1 LERTCDA
8 GVAWRLGEFDRSTRQ
23 LGADIIVETGMQPH
37 LDPPLSLRH
46 AWVNIRMNI
55 PIKKSLKIREAGSLD
70 APTCS
75 IGREFSRREE

>member
-1 LERTCDA
+1 L
-8 GVAWRLGEFDRSTRQ
+8 RLGEFDRSARQ
-23 LGADIIVETGMQPH
+23 LGAYIIVETGVQLH
-37 LDPPLSLRH
+37 LDPSLSLHH

-55 PIKKSLKIREAGSLD
+55 PIKKSLKIREAGSLG